1 MSVESLITQHIDI
14 WTSAVQTKST
24 TGRGTSSKLDLYGI
38 KKLRELILELA
49 VRGKLVPQDPTDEP
63 ASVLLERIAQKKIQL
78 VKEGAIPKTK
88 SLPPIQSDDIPK
100 DLPLGW
106 EVIRLG
112 NITSKMGSGST
123 PRGGQKAYVEKGII
137 FLRSQNVWN
146 EGIKLDDVA
155 YISCDVHE
163 KMSNTRVQ
171 PGDVLLNIT
180 GASLGRTSIFPDEF
194 IEANVN
200 QHVTIIRLIELGMNK
215 FVHIGLMSPMVQ
227 KLVWGRQVG
236 MAIEGLS
243 KKVLEQFEF
252 PIPPLKEQHRIVAKV
267 DELMKL
273 CDQLEQQT
281 EASIAAH
288 QVLVETLLATLTNSK
303 NAEELMEN
311 WQRISAHFDT
321 LFTTEESIDQLKQ
334 TILQLAVMG
343 KLVPQNPADEPASE
357 LLKRIAKEKAQLVKE
372 GKIKKQ
378 KALPLITDDEKP
390 FELPEGWA
398 WCRVNDLCTTENGD
412 RSKRYPN
419 NSDLVDSG
427 IPFFGAYD
435 ISGNKLVFSENLRFI
450 TEKKFSELSNGKL
463 RHKDFVMLL
472 RGSVGKTAQFESNK
486 EFATGFINAQML
498 IIRLV
503 DLSSDNYLNC
513 FFQSKLY
520 WDSINIIKS
529 GAVIQQMPASK
540 VVELLIPVPP
550 LSEQNKISE
559 KVDEL
564 LCVCNLLISRLRE
577 SQSTQLHLTDA
588 IVEQV
593 L

>member
-24 TGRGTSSKLDLYGI
+24 AGRGTSSKLDLYGI

-49 VRGKLVPQDPTDEP
+49 VRGKLVPQDPNDEP
-63 ASVLLERIAQKKIQL
+63 ASVLLERIAQNKIQL
-78 VKEGAIPKTK
+78 VKEGVIPKTK

-180 GASLGRTSIFPDEF
+180 GASLGRTAIFPDEF
-194 IEANVN
+194 VEANVN
-200 QHVTIIRLIELGMNK
+200 QHVTIIRLVELGMNK
-215 FVHIGLMSPMVQ
+215 FVHMGLMSPMVQ

-243 KKVLEQFEF
+243 KKVLELFEF
-252 PIPPLKEQHRIVAKV
+252 PIPPLTEQHRIVAKV

-311 WQRISAHFDT
+311 WQRISVHFDT

-378 KALPLITDDEKP
+378 KALPPISDDEKP
-390 FELPEGWA
+390 FELPNGWEWVRLGVA
-398 WCRVNDLCTTENGD
+398 LKKITDGTHHSPPNTESGDYLYISAKNIKENG
-412 RSKRYPN
+412 
-419 NSDLVDSG
+419 VQ
-427 IPFFGAYD
+427 
-435 ISGNKLVFSENLRFI
+435 
-450 TEKKFSELSNGKL
+450 LSNASFVTEQIHNEIYGRCDPEYGDIL
-463 RHKDFVMLL
+463 YIKD
-472 RGSVGKTAQFESNK
+472 G
-486 EFATGFINAQML
+486 ATTGIATINDIEEPFSM
-498 IIRLV
+498 
-503 DLSSDNYLNC
+503 LSSVALLKCPRALLNT
-513 FFQSKLY
+513 F
-520 WDSINIIKS
+520 
-529 GAVIQQMPASK
+529 
-540 VVELLIPVPP
+540 
-550 LSEQNKISE
+550 
-559 KVDEL
+559 
-564 LCVCNLLISRLRE
+564 LLISLRAPSFYAE
-577 SQSTQLHLTDA
+577 IRAGMSGVAITRVTLKKLENAFISIPPLNEQISIVNRVEQLLSLCEQLKDNIRDSQKTQLQLTDA
-588 IVEQV
+588 IVKQAM
-593 L
+593 